1 MSKITAKECQNVEYK
16 QSWNDVID
24 DVADKL
30 SERQMLIYRLIEKS
44 VIDDVVVTAN
54 SLASQ
59 MRLSQRTIQRDLT
72 KLKELNVI
80 MHKGPDNGG
89 HWIIVKGE
97 E

>member
-44 VIDDVVVTAN
+44 VIDNVVVTAN

-72 KLKELNVI
+72 KLKELNVCI
-80 MHKGPDNGG
+80 KGLTMEATG
-89 HWIIVKGE
+89 
-97 E
+97 